1 MLSIVK
7 YRESHYVTVL
17 DMYGERRNPV
27 SPLLASFFFLFSRHS
42 VAWNF
47 ARPAKP
53 SVEWRGKAF
62 NFVINT
68 RLFQ

>member
-7 YRESHYVTVL
+7 CRESHYVTVL

-27 SPLLASFFFLFSRHS
+27 SPLLASFFFFSRQS
-42 VAWNF
+42 VAWSF
-47 ARPAKP
+47 ARPAKS